1 MKLNAREL
9 ELQALRVRR
18 YEAAQ
23 ALKREL
29 DAKDAA
35 AAAQDAAAKSPAPA
49 AKPAKKA
56 AAKSRRSRASSK
68 IGRSRDLAR
77 SRNRGPNA
85 VAVRARSPVDGS

>member
-1 MKLNAREL
+1 MKLNARDL

-35 AAAQDAAAKSPAPA
+35 AVAQDAAAKPPASA

-68 IGRSRDLAR
+68 IGRSRG
-77 SRNRGPNA
+77 SRKK
-85 VAVRARSPVDGS
+85 S

>member
-35 AAAQDAAAKSPAPA
+35 AVAQDAAAKPPASA
-49 AKPAKKA
+49 AKPAKKRLRKVGA
-56 AAKSRRSRASSK
+56 AGPRAKSAVA
-68 IGRSRDLAR
+68 GDLAR
-77 SRNRGPNA
+77 SRSRGTNG